1 MQPFKESL
9 CLPGDE
15 CEITFD
21 ERPKCAAESNQTQAY
36 IDAANNDKFAY
47 KVVVKR
53 EAAVD
58 VLLGK
63 GLPNKNKF
71 TFQINRRRPINATAS
86 GPEVSNVLIGNFC
99 VRK

>member
-21 ERPKCAAESNQTQAY
+21 ERPKCSADTHQTDVLHH

-58 VLLGK
+58 VMLGK
-63 GLPNKNKF
+63 GQPNKNKF
-71 TFQINRRRPINATAS
+71 SFQINRRRPINTTTI
-86 GPEVSNVLIGNFC
+86 GPVVSIITFY
-99 VRK
+99 